1 MKNDSLKKV
10 FSAIA
15 VTAVAVSATSVT
27 AFADARNGLTD
38 AEIEASA
45 VKPKIT
51 ASQITMTLDQAKASI
66 ESGEGVTWSII
77 INGADGEY
85 CSTGMHV
92 YYDDRLEIA
101 QDKRG
106 NDLIKKG
113 EAGEELSQAKELDNE
128 NAADYAPH
136 AGSVSNSSKTAGMKG
151 FFVTTA
157 GQENNGYDGQ
167 LWDITVNLPADVE
180 AGDLF
185 PIDIVYK
192 SVGGVEDV
200 FLDIDRANLAMQ
212 AYAFTKGIYNE
223 DNLNPDEPLEGTPY
237 DGYILIEPGE
247 EETTTTTTTETTTTT
262 TTTETT
268 TTTTTTATTTTSTT
282 TTTGTSTTTST
293 TGTATTTSTATGTDT
308 TTSTETGTGTSTSTN
323 TSTTAKSTTTGK
335 SSSSSSSKTST
346 SSSNKTSTSSSGSSP
361 KTGVAGVGVAA
372 TGLAIAIGTAFILR
386 KKED

>member
-51 ASQITMTLDQAKASI
+51 ASQITMTLDEAKASI

-262 TTTETT
+262 TTETT
-268 TTTTTTATTTTSTT
+268 TTTTTTTTVTTTSTT
-282 TTTGTSTTTST
+282 T
-293 TGTATTTSTATGTDT
+293 ATTTSTSETTNTTTSVPTSTTTTTTGDGGTTLSSSTSDT
-308 TTSTETGTGTSTSTN
+308 TTTKAT
-323 TSTTAKSTTTGK
+323 TTTGK

-346 SSSNKTSTSSSGSSP
+346 SSSAKTSTSSSSGSSP